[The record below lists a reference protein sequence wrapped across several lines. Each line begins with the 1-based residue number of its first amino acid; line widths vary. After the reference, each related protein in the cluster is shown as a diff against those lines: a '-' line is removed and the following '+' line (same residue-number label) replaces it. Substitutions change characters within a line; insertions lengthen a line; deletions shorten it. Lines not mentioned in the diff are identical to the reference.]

1 VDSAAAARV
10 TVPAADAPE
19 ISKIIFKTFFFF
31 VVTFRDNTVGQTVF
45 WNYTLIKKE

>member
-1 VDSAAAARV
+1 MSSAAAAKV

-19 ISKIIFKTFFFF
+19 ISKIFFKTFF